1 MRTFSVPD
9 LSEFNIENLVLDYN
23 GTFAYK
29 GESNGKVLHLLK
41 EISKNL
47 KIYIVTAN
55 TFGKINHFKDQLPVE
70 IHIFPPENQVK
81 LKADFIKIIGEE
93 KTIAIGN
100 GSNDARM
107 LKEAA
112 IGIAVIE
119 NKIASFKA
127 IENANIVRK
136 SIIDALYLIL
146 NPDLIFATL
155 RQ

>member
-1 MRTFSVPD
+1 MITFSVPG

-23 GTFAYK
+23 GTLAYK
-29 GESNGKVLHLLK
+29 GQFNEKVLQLLQQ
-41 EISKNL
+41 ISKNL
-47 KIYIVTAN
+47 KIYIVTAD
-55 TFGKINHFKDQLPVE
+55 TFGKINHFKDQLPAE
-70 IHIFPPENQVK
+70 IHILPPENQVK

-119 NKIASFKA
+119 SEGASYKA
-127 IENANIVRK
+127 IENADIVCN

-146 NPDLIFATL
+146 NPDLIVATL